1 MIFSSLTKASPKKE
15 VVKQTLPDSQWV
27 RRSARQQDQQIK
39 KLHLNES
46 ETTSRDDM
54 NGFHGNGGPI
64 KDGLVSRSGQVAKEM
79 ITREPVAME
88 ISRKKP
94 GLEDN
99 IFDIMTMTN
108 HSDMSPE
115 RECVNGAGDF
125 IMTSTETV
133 DGTVEIGCY
142 GDWKTNNDD
151 MVTKRSN
158 EESPYEISN
167 VNGGV
172 ETEKTTGEN
181 MRRPRR
187 KINTLSSVRG
197 TVHPRPYLAFTQN
210 GSESEPSPDPEQ
222 IIDRSLLEAIDQSQK
237 VIVEKVP
244 EYDSSCETGIDQS
257 LLEAVDQSIKL
268 LQSDGQTF
276 VEIPQNGV
284 QHDMDQS
291 NCSADFDESG
301 FTDYE
306 NEVEIDQSDYSDEDE
321 IIVDTTP
328 VKSFENSAK
337 SKKSAANKLKEV
349 MALNKGLQQI
359 IAFMHNYAAN
369 PKGSLGNTLS
379 NQTVFTGREKWMT
392 KPQKDRK
399 YRPGLAKKRTQSLT
413 YPSVGNVK
421 ERYQGN
427 QSLKA
432 TVKALSEKLSGKRD
446 RLNTWPSPL
455 SSGGR
460 KRRGSAE
467 VVRSRKNSTAGLE
480 QNYEQFDIGASPD
493 DDDRRIQHNFLEQRR
508 RSKMATDFRQLQAVI
523 PHIAQE
529 KVAKIAI
536 LNHATQYISHLQARE
551 RELEMEKEYQLQRRE
566 SMEAKYCHLQE
577 MEFLLSETK
586 EMEQIEVQTIH
597 HDICDVKNIGNGNT
611 GENVSLKTE
620 NIENTEE
627 NVVDVVEVRIVTSDS
642 ELD

>member
-1 MIFSSLTKASPKKE
+1 
-15 VVKQTLPDSQWV
+15 
-27 RRSARQQDQQIK
+27 
-39 KLHLNES
+39 
-46 ETTSRDDM
+46 M
-54 NGFHGNGGPI
+54 NGFHGSGGPI
-64 KDGLVSRSGQVAKEM
+64 KDGAVSMSGPVAKEM
-79 ITREPVAME
+79 ITRESVAME

-94 GLEDN
+94 GLDDN

-108 HSDMSPE
+108 HSDVSPE
-115 RECVNGAGDF
+115 RESMNGAGDF
-125 IMTSTETV
+125 IMSSTETM
-133 DGTVEIGCY
+133 DGTVEIGCH
-142 GDWKTNNDD
+142 GDQKTINDA
-151 MVTKRSN
+151 METKGSN
-158 EESPYEISN
+158 EDSPYEIAG
-167 VNGGV
+167 VNGGI
-172 ETEKTTGEN
+172 ETQKTTGEN
-181 MRRPRR
+181 VRRPH
-187 KINTLSSVRG
+187 KHASLRG
-197 TVHPRPYLAFTQN
+197 TIHPRPYLAFTQN
-210 GSESEPSPDPEQ
+210 GSESEPSPDPKQ

-291 NCSADFDESG
+291 DCSADFEESE
-301 FTDYE
+301 FMDYE

-399 YRPGLAKKRTQSLT
+399 YRPGSAKKRTQSLT

-467 VVRSRKNSTAGLE
+467 VVRSRKNSAAGLE
-480 QNYEQFDIGASPD
+480 QNYEQFDIGAGPD
-493 DDDRRIQHNFLEQRR
+493 DDDRRIQHNYLEQRR

-597 HDICDVKNIGNGNT
+597 HDICDVKNIANGNTDFRNIGNGNAR
-611 GENVSLKTE
+611 ENVSLKTE
-620 NIENTEE
+620 NIDDTDE